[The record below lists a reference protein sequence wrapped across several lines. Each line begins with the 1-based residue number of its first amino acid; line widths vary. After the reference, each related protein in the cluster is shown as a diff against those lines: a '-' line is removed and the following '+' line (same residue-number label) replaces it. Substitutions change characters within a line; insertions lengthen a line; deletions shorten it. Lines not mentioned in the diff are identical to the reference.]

1 MSLAAVLAFAI
12 PVAATAVEWDQKQI
26 AALADQLTRDVAKI
40 KDGIAKDWERSDKH
54 SARYVVLD
62 DLMTLQ
68 HQVVALQTLLG
79 AGEGREQT
87 APVYRRVLIRV
98 SQARQDA
105 AAFPEVAAQKHHIDA
120 AHKTLAK
127 LSAYYRPAPVFP
139 PRSADH
145 HAASSEGISCGIGA
159 RAPAAGVGE
168 GSPFEPPHVDP
179 SPRPTAAGLA
189 GTLEAVGRPRK
200 AGTDTAERTG

>member
-12 PVAATAVEWDQKQI
+12 PVAATAVEWDQKQV

-40 KDGIAKDWERSDKH
+40 KDGIARDWEQSDKH

-68 HQVVALQTLLG
+68 HRVVALQTLLG
-79 AGEGREQT
+79 AGEGREQS
-87 APVYRRVLIRV
+87 APVYRRVLILV

-105 AAFPEVAAQKHHIDA
+105 AAFPEVAAQKQHIEA

-127 LSAYYRPAPVFP
+127 LSAYYAPVPVLLP
-139 PRSADH
+139 PPPEPQPPDAPE
-145 HAASSEGISCGIGA
+145 ASL
-159 RAPAAGVGE
+159 
-168 GSPFEPPHVDP
+168 PPP
-179 SPRPTAAGLA
+179 
-189 GTLEAVGRPRK
+189 E
-200 AGTDTAERTG
+200 AERAR